1 MLWNHKLLQL
11 RRAGVTSCCAK
22 SPWTSHERGGDWSPA
37 SSVGRIIAFIP
48 KILIA
53 YSFIDS
59 KFDSV
64 VTCTWKYHSQKT
76 VIALQRRS
84 HNFNFLRFMQFP
96 VIITD
101 NNSFKQNQIC
111 AFYVLQIWFKWVGK
125 ETNSSEACALSGR
138 QRMAQP
144 SQRWHCGIHR
154 YITKARRSA
163 TISAYSALSC
173 RYVNDYVQLNYTLS
187 LDCISLYANLQLLC
201 LIYVSGGVLDRFW

>member
-1 MLWNHKLLQL
+1 MHVFENVTVKKRWSHYKEEVTISIFLDLCSSLLLLQI
-11 RRAGVTSCCAK
+11 
-22 SPWTSHERGGDWSPA
+22 
-37 SSVGRIIAFIP
+37 IIASN
-48 KILIA
+48 KN
-53 YSFIDS
+53 
-59 KFDSV
+59 K
-64 VTCTWKYHSQKT
+64 
-76 VIALQRRS
+76 
-84 HNFNFLRFMQFP
+84 
-96 VIITD
+96 
-101 NNSFKQNQIC
+101 IC

-173 RYVNDYVQLNYTLS
+173 RYVNDCVQINYTLS

-201 LIYVSGGVLDRFW
+201 LIYVSGGVFDRFW